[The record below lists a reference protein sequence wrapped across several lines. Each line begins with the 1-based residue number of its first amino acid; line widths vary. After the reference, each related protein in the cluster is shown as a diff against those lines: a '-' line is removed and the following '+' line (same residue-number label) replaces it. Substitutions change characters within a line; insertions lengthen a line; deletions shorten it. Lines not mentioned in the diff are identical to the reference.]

1 MRIGINALFF
11 RFLTTGS
18 GQYLTHLLK
27 ALAEVD
33 EENEYFLLGPDPLPT
48 ELPGQGQA
56 QPVPYTEGDGDRF
69 RYLRTPMPNFARRR
83 ATTEKLVWEQFTAP
97 AGARKAGVDLY
108 HVPYFAPPFFPRT
121 PSVITIH
128 DIIPLRIPQ
137 YRADPKMKAY
147 LQLITHAARKA
158 TMIITVSQH
167 AKQDI
172 LDALKLPAERIRVI
186 YEAAGKEYHPISDPE
201 VLSRV
206 QARYGLH
213 GSYILY
219 LGGLDQR
226 KNVPQFVRAF
236 ASLYQQFAYPR

>member
-33 EENEYFLLGPDPLPT
+33 EENEYIMLGPDPLPT

-108 HVPYFAPPFFPRT
+108 HVPYFAPPYFPRT

-128 DIIPLRIPQ
+128 DVIPLRLPV
-137 YRADPKMKAY
+137 YRTSPRMKA
-147 LQLITHAARKA
+147 
-158 TMIITVSQH
+158 
-167 AKQDI
+167 
-172 LDALKLPAERIRVI
+172 
-186 YEAAGKEYHPISDPE
+186 
-201 VLSRV
+201 
-206 QARYGLH
+206 
-213 GSYILY
+213 
-219 LGGLDQR
+219 
-226 KNVPQFVRAF
+226 
-236 ASLYQQFAYPR
+236 